1 MLALKDFAW
10 TKQGDKWE
18 PDFCALGRGMV
29 DFKTFFGYLKEIN
42 FAGPISMHFEYGKH
56 NTPQPSDEPEPSLI

>member
-18 PDFCALGRGMV
+18 PDFCALG
-29 DFKTFFGYLKEIN
+29 KAWL
-42 FAGPISMHFEYGKH
+42 ISKR
-56 NTPQPSDEPEPSLI
+56 SLAT